1 MLNNFHSPEERRLV
15 ILRGIGQDL
24 TSSEIATKMGVRIN
38 VVKSDLRAMRYNRDP
53 GLRQAYEDK
62 KTHALTSRQ
71 ARVNVRDE
79 RFKLMTGM
87 TFQKKNFE
95 NMVHYYRPELIK
107 ILRSEDE
114 NAAIMDLPKSVQKIL
129 ARNEITDGL
138 TNRRQISSK
147 ALDYLPSRARDVD

>member
-1 MLNNFHSPEERRLV
+1 MLNSFHSPEERRPV

-38 VVKSDLRAMRYNRDP
+38 VVKSDLRTMRFNRDP
-53 GLRQAYEDK
+53 GLRQAYADK

-87 TFQKKNFE
+87 TFKKKNFE
-95 NMVHYYRPELIK
+95 NMVHYYRHELIK
-107 ILRSEDE
+107 ILRSDDE
-114 NAAIMDLPKSVQKIL
+114 NAAIMDLPKSVQRTL

-147 ALDYLPSRARDVD
+147 ALDYLPPRARAMD